1 MMFTS
6 SKKQISRENS
16 IAACLNPRQTAVGA
30 AAAPQLNANISGG
43 KNSMDGNDFL
53 SRYLPAQLVR

>member
-1 MMFTS
+1 MMVTS

-30 AAAPQLNANISGG
+30 AAAPQLNANTSGG
-43 KNSMDGNDFL
+43 KTAWMEMTFWAGTCQL
-53 SRYLPAQLVR
+53 S